1 MKAGGQITVF
11 ISLILVC
18 ILALICGLLESARM
32 AGARYYLQ
40 ISAVSSL
47 DSVMSQYYRPL
58 WDQYRIFGLAY
69 SEEAA
74 IENEFMRFLQY
85 YSETDNW
92 YPMEPERVSLKDTV
106 HLTDGNGQYLE
117 AEILDFMRYGIWTQG
132 PDTDLIL
139 ETEAA
144 VREAKSVNE
153 VSKQMEG
160 QSKAAWEIERILEE
174 LQETLK
180 QQENFCREAGEAL
193 NSGDGQEFWKASE
206 KLVGCLER
214 VPKLVE
220 EYGEKADRL
229 GRQMEEVKTDYEK
242 RQGDISGNMQEI
254 IDREFQR
261 YDTYTEE
268 DGERRMEVESLTEL
282 AYQQKELVLEAM
294 EAAAEVEIQIRQWES
309 AEEEGELDED
319 ALWDSVRNI
328 FSNYQI
334 LELTCS
340 LGGEDRESEG
350 ILNRIRRGAD
360 SALLEMVLP
369 ENTEVSEVILPKSGL
384 PSDERMDGEGDMQR
398 ESRVSGVNGVADK
411 VLYIEYCEK
420 FFGDFCNKE
429 EGKLQYALEYLIH
442 GNRIDQRNLADCVKQ
457 LLAVR
462 EGLNFIAIL
471 TDSQKRQE
479 AEGLAAAMVG
489 GTGFLP
495 LIGITAFFIM
505 GIWALGE
512 ALVDVKTLL
521 SGGNVPI
528 WKNSSSWNLSLEG
541 LLDIGRNGTVPLGK
555 NDEGVNYTGYLK
567 FFLFLMPVDT
577 VDYRMMDLIQTRLAE
592 DTPGFRM
599 DQCAYQVDIMVEVCG
614 KHVFSSLELLKS
626 VFGTGRKTY
635 LYSTE
640 VCKAY

>member
-1 MKAGGQITVF
+1 M
-11 ISLILVC
+11 
-18 ILALICGLLESARM
+18 
-32 AGARYYLQ
+32 
-40 ISAVSSL
+40 
-47 DSVMSQYYRPL
+47 
-58 WDQYRIFGLAY
+58 
-69 SEEAA
+69 
-74 IENEFMRFLQY
+74 
-85 YSETDNW
+85 
-92 YPMEPERVSLKDTV
+92 
-106 HLTDGNGQYLE
+106 
-117 AEILDFMRYGIWTQG
+117 
-132 PDTDLIL
+132 
-139 ETEAA
+139 
-144 VREAKSVNE
+144 
-153 VSKQMEG
+153 
-160 QSKAAWEIERILEE
+160 
-174 LQETLK
+174 
-180 QQENFCREAGEAL
+180 
-193 NSGDGQEFWKASE
+193 
-206 KLVGCLER
+206 
-214 VPKLVE
+214 
-220 EYGEKADRL
+220 
-229 GRQMEEVKTDYEK
+229 
-242 RQGDISGNMQEI
+242 
-254 IDREFQR
+254 
-261 YDTYTEE
+261 
-268 DGERRMEVESLTEL
+268 
-282 AYQQKELVLEAM
+282 
-294 EAAAEVEIQIRQWES
+294 
-309 AEEEGELDED
+309 
-319 ALWDSVRNI
+319 
-328 FSNYQI
+328 
-334 LELTCS
+334 TCS

-398 ESRVSGVNGVADK
+398 ESRVLGVNGVADK

-479 AEGLAAAMVG
+479 AEGLAVAMVG

-528 WKNSSSWNLSLEG
+528 WKNSSSSILSLEG

-599 DQCAYQVDIMVEVCG
+599 DHCAYQVDITAEVCG

-626 VFGTGRKTY
+626 VIGTGRKTY

>member
-1 MKAGGQITVF
+1 M
-11 ISLILVC
+11 
-18 ILALICGLLESARM
+18 
-32 AGARYYLQ
+32 
-40 ISAVSSL
+40 
-47 DSVMSQYYRPL
+47 
-58 WDQYRIFGLAY
+58 
-69 SEEAA
+69 
-74 IENEFMRFLQY
+74 
-85 YSETDNW
+85 
-92 YPMEPERVSLKDTV
+92 
-106 HLTDGNGQYLE
+106 
-117 AEILDFMRYGIWTQG
+117 
-132 PDTDLIL
+132 
-139 ETEAA
+139 
-144 VREAKSVNE
+144 
-153 VSKQMEG
+153 
-160 QSKAAWEIERILEE
+160 
-174 LQETLK
+174 
-180 QQENFCREAGEAL
+180 
-193 NSGDGQEFWKASE
+193 
-206 KLVGCLER
+206 
-214 VPKLVE
+214 PKLVE

-528 WKNSSSWNLSLEG
+528 WKNSSSWNLSLES

-626 VFGTGRKTY
+626 VIGTGRKTY